1 MLNKIKKFFKKHNKQ
16 LKKSSELP
24 AAPNSSNAFQDMEL
38 CNRQE
43 FLRKAQNET
52 RKEISKNPYL
62 QSKALWNDMYGDV
75 QTKLENSYRIILI
88 LSAVVM
94 IAIFGFII
102 IANQVKVKA
111 LPFVIHGD
119 EVVTLNLNDA
129 PNPNTL
135 QTQLASYFVKQFIRD
150 ARSVSVDAQI
160 NRQQEI
166 AAYSFVGGAA
176 TQTLSDFYEKNNPSE
191 IANNHVKSIHVTSV
205 LRASA
210 HTFDVRWNEEMRK
223 VDTGEIVKTQ
233 HFIAQITYQYQKSS
247 TDAAV
252 LRTNP
257 MGFQITQ
264 LSWSEDIQS

>member
-1 MLNKIKKFFKKHNKQ
+1 MLNKIKTFFENQ
-16 LKKSSELP
+16 SQRFRKSPLLP
-24 AAPNSSNAFQDMEL
+24 ENLNSNDAFQDL
-38 CNRQE
+38 GLRDRQE
-43 FLRKAQNET
+43 FLRKVQNET
-52 RKEISKNPYL
+52 KKEISKNPYL
-62 QSKALWNDMYGDV
+62 QSKALWNDMYGEV

-88 LSAVVM
+88 LSAVIV

-102 IANQVKVKA
+102 IASQVKVKA

-119 EVVTLNLNDA
+119 EVVTLNLTDA
-129 PNPNTL
+129 PNSNTL
-135 QTQLASYFVKQFIRD
+135 QTQLASYFVKQFVRE

-205 LRASA
+205 LRASK
-210 HTFDVRWNEEMRK
+210 HTFDVRWDEEVRK

-233 HFIAQITYQYQKSS
+233 HFIAKIMYQYQKPS

-252 LRTNP
+252 LRSNP